1 MRQNTKVVVASN
13 RQISEDFRQAP
24 TPATTTIPSVAAP
37 ATSSVASTKPLSARK
52 PSEPWKAEPWNGKM
66 RRQSTRRSNIVP
78 ERRMSAVPPLPG
90 QASNAEAVD
99 AVDEAL
105 AYDNDDSGNPVE
117 RGRLFVKVVQV
128 KDLELP
134 IPRCEFVLDISRLRT
149 DLGQMVAANSR

>member
-13 RQISEDFRQAP
+13 RQISEDFRQAS
-24 TPATTTIPSVAAP
+24 ATTTTPSVVAA
-37 ATSSVASTKPLSARK
+37 ATASAASTKPLSARK
-52 PSEPWKAEPWNGKM
+52 PSEPWKAEPWNGKV

-78 ERRMSAVPPLPG
+78 ERRMEPVPPLPG

-99 AVDEAL
+99 AVDETP

-117 RGRLFVKVVQV
+117 RGRLFVKVVQI

-134 IPRCEFVLDISRLRT
+134 IPRCKCVLDEFESRA
-149 DLGQMVAANSR
+149 DLGQMVAASSR

>member
-1 MRQNTKVVVASN
+1 MRQNTKIVVASN

-24 TPATTTIPSVAAP
+24 VSTTTPSVVAP
-37 ATSSVASTKPLSARK
+37 ATASVLSTKPLSARK

-78 ERRMSAVPPLPG
+78 ERRMEAVPPLPG

-99 AVDEAL
+99 PVDEAL

-117 RGRLFVKVVQV
+117 RGRLFVKVIQV

-134 IPRCEFVLDISRLRT
+134 IPRCKCIL
-149 DLGQMVAANSR
+149 

>member
-13 RQISEDFRQAP
+13 RQISEDFGQAP
-24 TPATTTIPSVAAP
+24 VPTASSSVVTPATTSN
-37 ATSSVASTKPLSARK
+37 ASTKPLSARK
-52 PSEPWKAEPWNGKM
+52 PSEPWKAEPWNGKV

-78 ERRMSAVPPLPG
+78 ERRMEAVPPLPG

-134 IPRCEFVLDISRLRT
+134 IPRCKCVVDKVCAQT
-149 DLGQMVAANSR
+149 DFGQMVVASSR

>member
-24 TPATTTIPSVAAP
+24 SAASSVVAP
-37 ATSSVASTKPLSARK
+37 AIASAASTKPLSARK

-78 ERRMSAVPPLPG
+78 ERRMEAVPPLPG
-90 QASNAEAVD
+90 QVSNAEAVD

-105 AYDNDDSGNPVE
+105 AYDHDDSGNPVE

-134 IPRCEFVLDISRLRT
+134 IPRCKCVLNIARHKT
-149 DLGQMVAANSR
+149 DRGQMVAASSR